1 MADLENVI
9 IRISVGEGT
18 SLGRVKTK
26 QKTWKTFRR
35 MFARELVLVDTS
47 CTYAQYKKLDVDA
60 QGKKKLAA
68 GNWMPALFKDGKRK
82 GPNQLC
88 RTMVAF
94 DLDYVSIEQLDHI
107 RDGGAPINQ
116 YAWFMHTT
124 RSHCPEKPRVRM
136 IVPLSR
142 EVTLDEANAL
152 TRILATYLADDPEEG
167 IEIPDIVSMKANQVM
182 YLPSISRDQEYWTDE
197 NDGELLDVD
206 EFLAEHPLWDDHALL
221 PHKESETNRGKIDPS
236 KRMED
241 PREKQGYIG
250 AFCRTYDIEDAI
262 AEFIPDVYAQGDST
276 TETRYT
282 YLLGTGSNGAV
293 VYDEGLF
300 IYSNHGSDPIEGAAN
315 AWDMV
320 RIHKFGHLD
329 KDAPSNTSLSNLP
342 SSKAMMEMAKADTA
356 VAAELFAHMREELDD
371 EFEDDEDEDEDDQ
384 DDEDE
389 DQGEDDDPSI
399 DDLLGGGGDDA
410 DDDPSIDDLL
420 GGGDDADE
428 DDPFDGLLGDADEDE
443 KPKKK
448 KKDKA
453 DDKMAWMSDFRR
465 KANGELEPVLNNIAL
480 ICSNDPRI
488 AKSVAY
494 NEFTHDPYCVKP
506 IRSKKIAMPS
516 RELVGGEKKK
526 GRRWED
532 ADDAAVK
539 LIASAN
545 AARNGYETDF
555 SSQSIQEA
563 VLIAGRM
570 NPIHPV
576 KDDIQACYER
586 WLKEGA
592 PTGKLDRIAIDYF
605 GCPDTPFHRESA
617 RWFLVG
623 AVARIY
629 EPGCKFDQ
637 MLILEG
643 ATGAGKSTW
652 LRNLAAGFF
661 NEFQVDL
668 DNLQRTVEAMR
679 GAWFLEM
686 DEMVK
691 AKSSDSALL
700 KSFLSRAIDKI
711 RLAYAKREMEFPR
724 QSVMVGTSNENDYLT
739 DPTSVRR
746 YWVWKVHPRYDEFNM
761 IDQGKLAR
769 ERHLL
774 IGEAYQAYLDM
785 RKAKPHAEL
794 HLGLKTNEAI
804 REQRQIAEG
813 SRRKTATEA
822 IAEVIEEWLDHP
834 VSRDEME
841 VQSHSQIDQEFDDD
855 ADGGERFIRNM
866 VTAKQAY
873 EALRKEAV
881 LEPYRN
887 ADVRTYGKAL
897 KLIPGWSE
905 IGQCRRHGQKAVW
918 FFRDEDGPEWIAAP
932 ADPGDQEPD
941 IDDLLA

>member
-1 MADLENVI
+1 MNKDVLMADLENVI
-9 IRISVGEGT
+9 IRISVGNGT
-18 SLGRVKTK
+18 SLGRVTTK
-26 QKTWKTFRR
+26 QKTWRTFRA
-35 MFARELVLVDTS
+35 MFDPEKVLVDTS
-47 CTYAQYKKLDVDA
+47 CTYAQYKKLDQDQ

-68 GNWMPALFKDGKRK
+68 GNWMPALFKDGRRK

-94 DLDYVSIEQLDHI
+94 DLDYVTIEQLEHI

-116 YAWFMHTT
+116 YAWHMHTT

-136 IVPLSR
+136 SIPLSR

-152 TRILATYLADDPEEG
+152 TRILATLLADDPEEG

-182 YLPSISRDQEYWTDE
+182 YLPSRSRDQEYWTDE
-197 NDGELLDVD
+197 NEGELLDVD
-206 EFLAEHPLWDDHALL
+206 EFLIEYPFWEDHTLL
-221 PHKESETNRGKIDPS
+221 PHKEAETNRGKVDPNR
-236 KRMED
+236 KMED
-241 PREKQGYIG
+241 PRDKQGYIG
-250 AFCRTYDIEDAI
+250 AFCRTYDIEEAI
-262 AEFIPDVYAQGDST
+262 AEFIPEVYTPGDSS

-282 YLLGTGSNGAV
+282 FALGTGSNGAV
-293 VYDEGLF
+293 VYDGGLF

-320 RIHKFGHLD
+320 RVHKFGHLD
-329 KDAPSNTSLSNLP
+329 KDAPPNTSLSNLP
-342 SSKAMMEMAKADTA
+342 SSKAMMELAKADKA

-371 EFEDDEDEDEDDQ
+371 EFEDDEGEADD
-384 DDEDE
+384 
-389 DQGEDDDPSI
+389 GPSI
-399 DDLLGGGGDDA
+399 DDLLGGFDDDEEPEADDA
-410 DDDPSIDDLL
+410 
-420 GGGDDADE
+420 
-428 DDPFDGLLGDADEDE
+428 FDGLLDDADEDE

-448 KKDKA
+448 QDKGKDE
-453 DDKMAWMSDFRR
+453 DKLAWTANFRR

-480 ICSNDPRI
+480 ICSNDGRI
-488 AKSVAY
+488 ARAVAY

-506 IRSKKIAMPS
+506 IRSKLIALPS

-532 ADDAAVK
+532 ADDASVK

-545 AARNGYETDF
+545 KARNGYETDF

-576 KDDIQACYER
+576 KDYIQACYER
-586 WLKEGA
+586 WLKAGA

-617 RWFLVG
+617 RWFFTG

-652 LRNLAAGFF
+652 LKGISGWFCH
-661 NEFQVDL
+661 EFRVDL
-668 DNLQRTVEAMR
+668 DNVQRTVEAMR

-700 KSFLSRAIDKI
+700 KSFLSSPVDKI

-746 YWVWKVHPRYDEFNM
+746 YWVWKVHPRYDEFNL
-761 IDQGKLAR
+761 IDQDKLMS

-785 RKAKPHAEL
+785 RKANPHGDL

-813 SRRKTATEA
+813 SRRKTATEV
-822 IAEVIEEWLDHP
+822 IAEFIQEWLDRP
-834 VSRDEME
+834 VNRDEME
-841 VQSHSQIDQEFDDD
+841 VHSHSQFDREFDDE
-855 ADGGERFIRNM
+855 ADSGERFIRNM
-866 VTAKQAY
+866 VTAKQAF
-873 EALRKEAV
+873 EALHTEAV

-887 ADVRTYGKAL
+887 AEVRTYGKAL
-897 KLIPGWSE
+897 KLIPGWTDL
-905 IGQCRRHGQKAVW
+905 GKVVLHKQRAVW
-918 FFRDEDGPEWIAAP
+918 FRRTNDDAEWIAAP
-932 ADPGDQEPD
+932 ADPETRDTE
-941 IDDLLA
+941 IDDLLN